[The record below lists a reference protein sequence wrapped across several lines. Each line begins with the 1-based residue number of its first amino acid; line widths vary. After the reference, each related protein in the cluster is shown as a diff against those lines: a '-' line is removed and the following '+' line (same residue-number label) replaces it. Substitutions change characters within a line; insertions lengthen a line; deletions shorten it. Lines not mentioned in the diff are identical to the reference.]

1 MNNKKEITWDW
12 FSPIASMKGVGDKM
26 AEKLAKLNIATV
38 GDLLLHCPFRYE
50 DRSHIT
56 PFKDV
61 LPEKL
66 CVIQGKITHSKVEQ
80 ARKKKRCVI
89 TLMDEQNSV
98 MQVVFFHY
106 LAQKTWENGTCI
118 RCYGQAKRQGA
129 LMQMVHPEMEF
140 IKETTQ
146 ALPAHLTPVY
156 PTVAGLSQGWLRKT
170 IEKLLRTY
178 QERFQNQVDVFAEH
192 LSPYVAIQKWVD
204 ALVTVHQPTND
215 SDLQALSSKKHPA
228 FTRLIMEELFAHH
241 ASLAKL
247 KQQTKA
253 QLSFSLPQNEAVH
266 QSFVKQL
273 PFTLTDAQL
282 KVWHD
287 ISSDLTKEM
296 PMMRLVQG
304 DVGCGKTIVAALAA
318 LQAIAGGSQVA
329 IMAPTEILAEQ
340 HLAHFSG
347 WFSGL
352 GYRCELLV
360 SKLKTKEKRRIK
372 ENIALGLTHVVI
384 GTHALFQEDIQFNR
398 VGLVIIDEQHRFGV
412 HQRLAL
418 QTKGLTAKHP
428 AHPHQLIM
436 TATPIPRTL
445 AMSQYSHLDI
455 SVIDSL
461 PPGRQ
466 KITTLTIP
474 QTRRDEMIERMRSVC
489 QKGQQIY
496 WVCALIE
503 ESEILTCQAAEDAA
517 ELLQSAIP
525 QYRVGLVHG
534 RMESDEK
541 EAIMQ
546 AFYRNEIAILV
557 ATTVIEVG
565 VNVPNAT
572 LMVIENPERFGL
584 AQLHQLRGRVGRGA
598 EASYCILL
606 YGNLSKMAQERLRI
620 LRDTTDGFIIA
631 EADLALRGP
640 GEILGTRQTGAVS
653 FRVADLQRDQELL
666 EKVTEH
672 AEELPIPSHHV
683 DRLIAKWLGFYDY
696 AKA

>member
-1 MNNKKEITWDW
+1 
-12 FSPIASMKGVGDKM
+12 GR
-26 AEKLAKLNIATV
+26 KLAKLQIATI

-50 DRSHIT
+50 DRSHLT
-56 PFKDV
+56 PIKDV
-61 LPEKL
+61 LPDRA
-66 CVIQGKITHSKVEQ
+66 CVIQGKILHSKADI

-89 TLMDEQNSV
+89 TLSDEQGGI

-106 LAQKTWENGTCI
+106 LAQKTWENGTI
-118 RCYGQAKRQGA
+118 LRCYGQAKRVGT
-129 LMQMVHPEMEF
+129 LMQMVHPEVEF
-140 IKETTQ
+140 IKDTMTT
-146 ALPAHLTPVY
+146 LPEHLTAVY

-170 IEKLLRTY
+170 IDKLLRTY
-178 QERFQNQVDVFAEH
+178 QERFQNQTDIFANH
-192 LSPYVAIQKWVD
+192 LKEIVNMHNWVD
-204 ALVTVHQPTND
+204 ALTTVHQPSND
-215 SDLQALSSKKHPA
+215 NDIEALTSKKHPA

-241 ASLAKL
+241 ASLLRL

-253 QLSFSLPQNEAVH
+253 QLACALPHNESIH
-266 QSFVKQL
+266 RSFVEKL
-273 PFTLTDAQL
+273 PFKLTCAQL
-282 KVWHD
+282 KAWHE
-287 ISSDLTKEM
+287 IANDLAKET

-304 DVGCGKTIVAALAA
+304 DVGCGKTIVAALSA
-318 LQAIAGGSQVA
+318 LQAITSGAQVA

-340 HLAHFSG
+340 HLAHFTE
-347 WFSGL
+347 WFSAL

-360 SKLKTKEKRRIK
+360 SKLKAKEKRSIK
-372 ENIALGLTHVVI
+372 ENITLGLTHVII

-418 QTKGLTAKHP
+418 QTKGLSAKYSS
-428 AHPHQLIM
+428 HPHQLIM

-466 KITTLTIP
+466 AITTLTIP

-517 ELLQSAIP
+517 MLLQSALP
-525 QYRVGLVHG
+525 EFRVGLVHG

-541 EAIMQ
+541 EAVMQ
-546 AFYRNEIAILV
+546 AFYRNDIAILV

-584 AQLHQLRGRVGRGA
+584 AQLHQLRGRVGRGLD
-598 EASYCILL
+598 ASYCILL

-620 LRDTTDGFIIA
+620 LRETTDGFVIA

-653 FRVADLQRDQELL
+653 FKVADLQRDEELL
-666 EKVTEH
+666 EKIAEH
-672 AEELPIPSHHV
+672 APTLPIPSHHV
-683 DRLIAKWLGFYDY
+683 ERLIAKWLGVHDY

>member
-1 MNNKKEITWDW
+1 MNKKTEMAWDW
-12 FSPIASMKGVGDKM
+12 FSPIASLKGVGDKV
-26 AEKLAKLNIATV
+26 AEKLAKLQIVTI

-50 DRSHIT
+50 DRSHLT
-56 PFKDV
+56 PIQDILADTV
-61 LPEKL
+61 
-66 CVIQGKITHSKVEQ
+66 CVVQGTIIHSKVENL
-80 ARKKKRCVI
+80 RKKRCVI
-89 TLMDEQNSV
+89 TLKDEQGSV

-106 LAQKTWENGTCI
+106 LAQKKWENGTVI
-118 RCYGQAKRQGA
+118 RCFGQAKRHGTH
-129 LMQMVHPEMEF
+129 MQMVHPEVEF
-140 IKETTQ
+140 INPSNSVM
-146 ALPAHLTPVY
+146 PAQLTAVY
-156 PTVAGLSQGWLRKT
+156 PTVAGLSQAFFRKT
-170 IEKLLRTY
+170 IANLLTTY
-178 QERFQNQVDVFAEH
+178 RQRFQNQSDLFAKNLGPAIEMHTWVEALNTVH
-192 LSPYVAIQKWVD
+192 LPENNADIE
-204 ALVTVHQPTND
+204 ALV
-215 SDLQALSSKKHPA
+215 SKKHPA
-228 FTRLIMEELFAHH
+228 YARLISEELYAHH
-241 ASLAKL
+241 ASLGKL
-247 KQQTKA
+247 RQQTKA
-253 QLSFSLPQNEAVH
+253 QVACALPPNEAIH
-266 QSFVKQL
+266 QTFVNHL
-273 PFTLTDAQL
+273 PFALTPAQSA
-282 KVWHD
+282 VWQE
-287 ISSDLTKEM
+287 ISSDLNQQT

-318 LQAIAGGSQVA
+318 LQTIANHSQVA

-340 HLAHFSG
+340 HLAHFTE
-347 WFSGL
+347 WFAPL

-360 SKLKTKEKRRIK
+360 SKLKSKEKRSIK
-372 ENIALGLTHVVI
+372 ENITLGLTSVII
-384 GTHALFQEDIQFNR
+384 GTHALFQEDIQFQK

-418 QTKGLTAKHP
+418 QAKGLSAKIP
-428 AHPHQLIM
+428 SHPHQLIM

-466 KITTLTIP
+466 PITTLTIS
-474 QTRRDEMIERMRSVC
+474 QSRRDEMIERLRHVC

-503 ESEILTCQAAEDAA
+503 ESEILTCQAAEVAA
-517 ELLQSAIP
+517 LMLQESLP
-525 QYRVGLVHG
+525 ECRVGLVHG
-534 RMESDEK
+534 RMEPEEK

-584 AQLHQLRGRVGRGA
+584 AQLHQLRGRVGRGK

-606 YGNLSKMAQERLRI
+606 YGALSKMAKERLRI
-620 LRDTTDGFIIA
+620 LRDNIDGFIIA

-640 GEILGTRQTGAVS
+640 GEILGTRQTGAIA
-653 FRVADLQRDQELL
+653 FKVADLQRDQDLL
-666 EKVTEH
+666 EKIS
-672 AEELPIPSHHV
+672 AYADDLPLPPHFI
-683 DRLIAKWLGFYDY
+683 DRLIAKWLGFNDY